1 MQDASHSFDV
11 VFWGIILFLIVLVIS
26 YGISERELRTG
37 QIIFLLALGFVGL
50 LVLNLFINYLFG
62 DFLLDPLKNLTVR

>member
-11 VFWGIILFLIVLVIS
+11 VFWGIILVLIVLVIS

-37 QIIFLLALGFVGL
+37 QIIFLIALGFVGL
-50 LVLNLFINYLFG
+50 LVLNLFFNYLFG

>member
-11 VFWGIILFLIVLVIS
+11 VFWGAILFVIVFFIS
-26 YGISERELRTG
+26 YWISERELSTG
-37 QIIFLLALGFVGL
+37 RIIFLIALGFVGL

-62 DFLLDPLKNLTVR
+62 DFLLDPLKKLTVR

>member
-11 VFWGIILFLIVLVIS
+11 VFWGIILVLIVLVIS

-37 QIIFLLALGFVGL
+37 QIIFLIALGFVGL

>member
-11 VFWGIILFLIVLVIS
+11 VFWGIILVLIILVIS

>member
-11 VFWGIILFLIVLVIS
+11 VFWGIILVLIILVIS

-37 QIIFLLALGFVGL
+37 QIIFLIALGFVGL

>member
-11 VFWGIILFLIVLVIS
+11 VFWGAILLVIVAFMS
-26 YGISERELRTG
+26 YSISERELSTG
-37 QIIFLLALGFVGL
+37 RIIFLLALGFVGL

-62 DFLLDPLKNLTVR
+62 EFLLDPLKNLTVR

>member
-1 MQDASHSFDV
+1 MQDASHRFDV
-11 VFWGIILFLIVLVIS
+11 VFWGIILVLIVLVIS

>member
-11 VFWGIILFLIVLVIS
+11 VFWGAILFVIVAFIS
-26 YGISERELRTG
+26 YWISERELSTG
-37 QIIFLLALGFVGL
+37 RIIFLIALGFVGL

-62 DFLLDPLKNLTVR
+62 DFLLDPLKKLTVR

>member
-11 VFWGIILFLIVLVIS
+11 VFWGIILVLIVLVIS

>member
-11 VFWGIILFLIVLVIS
+11 VFWGIILVLIVLVIS

-50 LVLNLFINYLFG
+50 LVLNLFFNYLFG

>member
-11 VFWGIILFLIVLVIS
+11 VFWGIILVLIVLVIS

-37 QIIFLLALGFVGL
+37 QIIFLIALGFVGL
-50 LVLNLFINYLFG
+50 LVLNLFINYLFC